1 MVELHDEMKSMVSS
15 MQLGTVQQQCTPQD
29 SPVFPSTKD
38 SCNPPGAL
46 GEHDPS
52 SPMLDFGQPCCLR
65 LEVPR
70 MRVVADAL
78 LYNQGSTVHH
88 QQIQEDQVRV
98 TVTTVREGETGADVP
113 FPTTGVVKLGQAIG
127 TFILWPR
134 HLVDE
139 KIIPMMKDVDRYP
152 CLAQLYEEYKTIN
165 KVNIKMPVGIVGKE
179 KSYFFRLDNKDIR
192 EFLSLKELDIAW
204 LQLAIMALKT
214 YYITGGKRSGKN
226 GPTTWCAKQRGST
239 KCGYYIIRYMFE
251 IIESGCTTKFDEIFD
266 NDCSYTVDDID
277 FIRDL
282 LAQQLLQ
289 EWISLLGCNN
299 FGQNVI
305 IGSIDTGVWP
315 ESRSFRDNG
324 YRPIPRKWRGGSK
337 CELFSLSGIAN
348 RTLCNRKIIGA
359 KTFFQGYE
367 TKNGPLSSSTGISAR
382 DTVGHGT
389 HTLSTAGG
397 DFVRDVSVLRNG
409 NGTAKGGSPKARLA
423 VYKVCWGR
431 GNSEE
436 CTDED
441 LIKAF
446 DEAIHDGVDVLS
458 VSIGRSAVP
467 NVNDMLTNGIS
478 IGSFHAVSRGVLV
491 VASAG
496 NDGPELQ
503 TVSNVA
509 PWIFTIASGSIDRDF
524 SNNITLSNGQRMK
537 GTSLATNST
546 SRQLVPVLIAG
557 NARLP
562 NVTFDDADHCKPGT
576 LDPNKVRGS
585 ILVCRRGRSLRPVD
599 KGQEAKRAGALKM
612 ILQNDKELNTATA
625 DAQVIDTSNV
635 PTYQPPK
642 KNKNISQQDKNPFDV
657 KNLTAFLNNAKTF
670 IPVKPAPKVSAFS
683 SRGPNL
689 ILPSILKPDVTAPG
703 QDIIAAYSSGASP
716 TNLDLDVG
724 RFDYNILS
732 GTSMACPHVA
742 GIAGLLKNRHPTW
755 SPAAIKSAIMTTATT
770 QDNANGPILD
780 ENDDE
785 VATPFHYGSGH
796 IKPNLA
802 MDPGLVYDL
811 KASDYLNMLCA
822 SAYEERIVESINN
835 NKPYKCPRS
844 YRLEDFNYPSIT
856 LPFLSVK
863 PINVTRTV
871 TNVGPPSTYTVNVKA
886 PAGVEVVVLPT
897 TLTFQGTNQKKSY
910 QVIFQ
915 ATRSAKTSEPS
926 FGELTW
932 TDGKHKVRSPIVI
945 PQHAKMAL

>member
-1 MVELHDEMKSMVSS
+1 MFQLLLSSFLLCSSFIIELQLQPAYAINKKSYIVY
-15 MQLGTVQQQCTPQD
+15 LGSHSHGPR
-29 SPVFPSTKD
+29 
-38 SCNPPGAL
+38 
-46 GEHDPS
+46 PS
-52 SPMLDFGQPCCLR
+52 SVDMDS
-65 LEVPR
+65 
-70 MRVVADAL
+70 AT
-78 LYNQGSTVHH
+78 NSHH
-88 QQIQEDQVRV
+88 
-98 TVTTVREGETGADVP
+98 
-113 FPTTGVVKLGQAIG
+113 
-127 TFILWPR
+127 
-134 HLVDE
+134 
-139 KIIPMMKDVDRYP
+139 
-152 CLAQLYEEYKTIN
+152 
-165 KVNIKMPVGIVGKE
+165 
-179 KSYFFRLDNKDIR
+179 
-192 EFLSLKELDIAW
+192 
-204 LQLAIMALKT
+204 
-214 YYITGGKRSGKN
+214 
-226 GPTTWCAKQRGST
+226 
-239 KCGYYIIRYMFE
+239 
-251 IIESGCTTKFDEIFD
+251 
-266 NDCSYTVDDID
+266 
-277 FIRDL
+277 DL
-282 LAQQLLQ
+282 LASVLGSHEKAREAMFYSYNKHINGFAALLEDEEAQ
-289 EWISLLGCNN
+289 ELKRNPRVVSVFLSQSHKLHTTRSWDFLEQERNGGVRLDSAWVKGN
-299 FGQNVI
+299 FGHNVI

-315 ESRSFRDNG
+315 ESRSFRDDG
-324 YRPIPRKWRGGSK
+324 YEPIPSKWRGRSQ
-337 CELFSLSGIAN
+337 CELFSLGGDSN
-348 RTLCNRKIIGA
+348 KTLCNRKIIGA
-359 KTFFQGYE
+359 RTFSQGYQA
-367 TKNGPLSSSTGISAR
+367 KHGPFSPSTQISAR
-382 DTVGHGT
+382 DTAGHGT

-423 VYKVCWGR
+423 VYKVCWGL
-431 GNSEE
+431 NDSEE

-458 VSIGRSAVP
+458 VSIGRSTVP
-467 NVNDMLTNGIS
+467 EVNDMLTNGIS

-503 TVSNVA
+503 TVSNAA
-509 PWIFTIASGSIDRDF
+509 PWIFTVSSGSIDRDF
-524 SNNITLSNGQRMK
+524 SNNITLSNGQLMQ

-546 SRQLVPVLIAG
+546 TRQLVPLLIAG

-562 NVTFDDADHCKPGT
+562 NATFDDADHCKPGT

-599 KGQEAKRAGALKM
+599 KGQEAKRAGALQM
-612 ILQNDKELNTATA
+612 ILQNDGQLNTATA
-625 DAQVIDTSNV
+625 DAQVIDSSNV
-635 PTYQPPK
+635 PAYHHPTK
-642 KNKNISQQDKNPFDV
+642 SNNTSQQEKNPFDV
-657 KNLTAFLNNAKTF
+657 QNLAAFLNNAKTF
-670 IPVKPAPKVSAFS
+670 IPIKPAPKVSAFS

-724 RFDYNILS
+724 SFDYNILS

-742 GIAGLLKNRHPTW
+742 GIAGLLKNLHPEW

-770 QDNANGPILD
+770 RDNINGPILD

-811 KASDYLNMLCA
+811 EASDYLNLLCA
-822 SAYEERIVESINN
+822 SAYEERIIKSIND
-835 NKPYKCPRS
+835 NKPYKCPNS

-856 LPFLSVK
+856 LPFLGVK
-863 PINVTRTV
+863 PINVTRIV
-871 TNVGPPSTYTVNVKA
+871 TNVGPPTTYNVNVEA

-897 TLTFQGTNQKKSY
+897 TLTFQGTSQKKSY

-915 ATRSAKTSEPS
+915 ATSSAKTSEPS

-932 TDGKHKVRSPIVI
+932 TDGKYKVRSPIVI
-945 PQHAKMAL
+945 SQHQKMAM